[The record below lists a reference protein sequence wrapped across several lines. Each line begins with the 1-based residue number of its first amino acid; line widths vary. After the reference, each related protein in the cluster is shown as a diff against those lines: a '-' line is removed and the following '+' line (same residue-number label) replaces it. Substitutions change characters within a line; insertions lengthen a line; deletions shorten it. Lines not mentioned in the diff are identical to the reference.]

1 MTPQPIKT
9 ALVALMT
16 MLVLGCSNYDVSVNE
31 RTVYTTEPLFADFD
45 IADPA
50 LNQCVSEAVER
61 KKVTSASRLVELN
74 CNARGIEN
82 LAGIGVFTGLE
93 QLQLADNAISDI
105 SPLAPLSSLAWL
117 VLDNNNIADPTPLY
131 ELLSLRKLSL
141 RNNPGLNC
149 PNLSALLRV
158 DSAVLPTHCPQ

>member
-105 SPLAPLSSLAWL
+105 SPLVPLSSLDCIRHEPAL
-117 VLDNNNIADPTPLY
+117 PHQEATPQRLCCKP
-131 ELLSLRKLSL
+131 SQRSPAKPI
-141 RNNPGLNC
+141 RN
-149 PNLSALLRV
+149 
-158 DSAVLPTHCPQ
+158 